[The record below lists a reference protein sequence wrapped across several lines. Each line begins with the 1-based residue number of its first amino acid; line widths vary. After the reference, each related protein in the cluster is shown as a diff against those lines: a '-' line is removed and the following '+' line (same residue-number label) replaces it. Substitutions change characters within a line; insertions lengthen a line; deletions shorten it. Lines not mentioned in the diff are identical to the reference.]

1 MNFVAF
7 CTCMEA
13 VANSIIPN
21 VLLHTLLPPIY
32 QTAKFQSSGNPIQQ
46 IKEIPF
52 LSNIT
57 CTVYV
62 YIDFWAW
69 QRGLEGR

>member
-32 QTAKFQSSGNPIQQ
+32 QTAKFQSSGNPIEQ

-52 LSNIT
+52 SISIT
-57 CTVYV
+57 LYI
-62 YIDFWAW
+62 YIDLQTSFWCN
-69 QRGLEGR
+69 